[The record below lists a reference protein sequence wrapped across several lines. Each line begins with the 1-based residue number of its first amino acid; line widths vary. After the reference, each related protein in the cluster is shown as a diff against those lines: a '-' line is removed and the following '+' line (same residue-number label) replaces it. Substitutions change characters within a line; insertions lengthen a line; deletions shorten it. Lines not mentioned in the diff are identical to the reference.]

1 MSSPFS
7 DADQEIQII
16 KAYVAAVTCKTLHS
30 DFVNMAEVS
39 MNDQMEVQAP
49 TRSLVFA
56 GNLVLSCSGH
66 VDRPVPPACLIECG
80 YFCKHGCNNRAH
92 VFSKQC
98 DHFQRTLH
106 KPRLCLYL
114 HGFHIAFARARQIKL
129 PRPTLRAVWHRSAF
143 SEAKSELAEPSDT
156 SSNT

>member
-39 MNDQMEVQAP
+39 MTDQIEVQAP

-56 GNLVLSCSGH
+56 AIWYLVAVATLIGRS
-66 VDRPVPPACLIECG
+66 RPHA
-80 YFCKHGCNNRAH
+80 
-92 VFSKQC
+92 
-98 DHFQRTLH
+98 
-106 KPRLCLYL
+106 
-114 HGFHIAFARARQIKL
+114 
-129 PRPTLRAVWHRSAF
+129 
-143 SEAKSELAEPSDT
+143 
-156 SSNT
+156 

>member
-39 MNDQMEVQAP
+39 MADQIEVQAP
-49 TRSLVFA
+49 TLSLVFA

-98 DHFQRTLH
+98 DHFQRRNQNSPNQVILQVILEMRGSILSCRSGGQCRSDSIARTA
-106 KPRLCLYL
+106 PTCI
-114 HGFHIAFARARQIKL
+114 FHRGAM
-129 PRPTLRAVWHRSAF
+129 
-143 SEAKSELAEPSDT
+143 
-156 SSNT
+156 